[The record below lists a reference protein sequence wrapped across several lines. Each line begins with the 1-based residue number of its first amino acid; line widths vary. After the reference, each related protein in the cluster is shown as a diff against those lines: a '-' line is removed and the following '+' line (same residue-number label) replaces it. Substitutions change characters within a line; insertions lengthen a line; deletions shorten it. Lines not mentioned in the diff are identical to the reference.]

1 MIEVLITLILQYT
14 FQINVL
20 SSIRLIDLLLLLLA
34 IIITIKHKR
43 KLRIDKSIL
52 ILSIIKILYTYLLL
66 YFLGKLSL
74 GTIMS
79 LGYFYEFILLFYVV
93 DNTKK
98 ENSFDVFWHFGVIS
112 WVVNII
118 TSICLFA
125 VFGVSKRAYGMIGS
139 TYICFFLPFIMYGF
153 FMPTNS
159 RQKKKYLV
167 LSILSILSSI
177 ISQQR
182 TLMILCLLN
191 AVIYI
196 LIDKRNIIKNS
207 VKFILLG
214 FGVALV
220 IFYIAPPSLMEM
232 LIRKWNELFLAS
244 NNTATGSMANRY
256 VLWRAAINMIK
267 QKPLF
272 GIGSGVFSRL
282 QIFELKQFTIGAAIE
297 DAAGL
302 STHNFLLEYLVEL
315 GAIGTLITYSI
326 VVVILKKVLS
336 LRKNI
341 GNRTLY
347 ISILSSI
354 ITLTIYDLF
363 GQGTFLPFWNYVAI
377 LGVLYAEKE
386 RYKSRDIL
394 YM

>member
-1 MIEVLITLILQYT
+1 M
-14 FQINVL
+14 
-20 SSIRLIDLLLLLLA
+20 
-34 IIITIKHKR
+34 
-43 KLRIDKSIL
+43 
-52 ILSIIKILYTYLLL
+52 
-66 YFLGKLSL
+66 
-74 GTIMS
+74 
-79 LGYFYEFILLFYVV
+79 